1 MTVWRVT
8 FTLDDSTPAQANIL
22 TTSRSNVAQLTDGTN
37 NQAVLQ
43 IQKVG

>member
-8 FTLDDSTPAQANIL
+8 FTLDDSTPTQANIL
-22 TTSRSNVAQLTDGTN
+22 TTIRTSVAQLTDGKN

>member
-1 MTVWRVT
+1 MTVWQVT
-8 FTLDDSTPAQANIL
+8 FTLDDSTPAQADIL
-22 TTSRSNVAQLTDGTN
+22 TTIRTNVAQLTDGTN

>member
-8 FTLDDSTPAQANIL
+8 FTLDDSIPAQANIL
-22 TTSRSNVAQLTDGTN
+22 TTIRNNVGQLTDGTN
-37 NQAVLQ
+37 NQAALQ